1 MLNNLLQNNYSLLS
15 LRYIQLPVMPIII
28 LIASLGLLLLLI
40 TVAKLNTFIALIAA
54 AIFVGICNGM
64 NLQKL
69 ATALTAGIGSTLGS
83 VVLVLGFG
91 VMLGSLLTETGATQK
106 ISEQLIYFFG
116 SQRAKLAV
124 LLTAFVVGIALFYN
138 AGFVVLVPLVFSLAA
153 QTGQPLVYL
162 AIAMCSALSVT
173 HGFLPP
179 HPGPTAV
186 ATMFKAD
193 VGKTLIYGLIVAVP
207 ALLAA
212 GIVFPEW
219 VKKIKA
225 APPPG
230 LFNLEVY
237 KQQDLP
243 SFSTSLLT
251 ALLPVLLM
259 AAATGSELLLP
270 AENHFYQLLKFMG
283 DPGIAMLI
291 AVLFAVVVLGAAR
304 GKSIKTLMDR
314 SAISLQAVTPI
325 FLIIAAGG
333 AFKQVLLDS
342 GTGTVITA
350 FFQESSL
357 SPLLLGWLV
366 ATAIR
371 IAIGSATVAAL
382 TAAAI
387 VQPLIATGTVQPEL
401 MVLSIGAG
409 SLMCSHVNDS
419 GFWMFKEYFGLSL
432 ADTFRSWTVME
443 TIVGIAGLLGVL
455 LLRAVL

>member
-1 MLNNLLQNNYSLLS
+1 
-15 LRYIQLPVMPIII
+15 MPIII
-28 LIASLGLLLLLI
+28 LIASLCLLLLLI

-54 AIFVGICNGM
+54 ALFVGICNGM
-64 NLQKL
+64 DLQKL
-69 ATALTAGIGSTLGS
+69 TTSITTGTGSTLGS
-83 VVLVLGFG
+83 VILVLGFG

-106 ISEQLIYFFG
+106 ISEQLIHFFG
-116 SQRAKLAV
+116 PQRAKLAV

-138 AGFVVLVPLVFSLAA
+138 AGFVVLVPLVFSLSA

-193 VGKTLIYGLIVAVP
+193 VGKTLVYGFIVAVP

-219 VKKIKA
+219 IKKIKA
-225 APPPG
+225 TPPPG
-230 LFNLEVY
+230 LFNLEVF
-237 KQQDLP
+237 KQTDLP
-243 SFSTSLLT
+243 SFGTSLLT

-259 AAATGSELLLP
+259 AVATGSELLLP
-270 AENHFYQLLKFMG
+270 KEADLYHLLKFLG

-291 AVLFAVVVLGAAR
+291 AVLFALLVLGAAR
-304 GKSIKTLMDR
+304 RKNIKLLMDR
-314 SAISLQAVTPI
+314 SALSLQAVTPI

-350 FFQESSL
+350 YFQQSSL
-357 SPLLLGWLV
+357 SPP
-366 ATAIR
+366 
-371 IAIGSATVAAL
+371 SAAPGPL
-382 TAAAI
+382 MRPPKHRSC
-387 VQPLIATGTVQPEL
+387 VQ
-401 MVLSIGAG
+401 
-409 SLMCSHVNDS
+409 
-419 GFWMFKEYFGLSL
+419 
-432 ADTFRSWTVME
+432 
-443 TIVGIAGLLGVL
+443 
-455 LLRAVL
+455 

>member
-1 MLNNLLQNNYSLLS
+1 
-15 LRYIQLPVMPIII
+15 MPIII

-54 AIFVGICNGM
+54 ALFVGICNGM
-64 NLQKL
+64 DLQKL
-69 ATALTAGIGSTLGS
+69 TASLTAGTGSTLGS
-83 VVLVLGFG
+83 VLLVLGFG

-106 ISEQLIYFFG
+106 ISEQLIHFFG
-116 SQRAKLAV
+116 PQRAKLAV
-124 LLTAFVVGIALFYN
+124 LLTAFLVGIALFYN
-138 AGFVVLVPLVFSLAA
+138 AGFVVLVPLVFSLAV
-153 QTGQPLVYL
+153 QTGKPLVYL

-186 ATMFKAD
+186 AAIFKAD
-193 VGKTLIYGLIVAVP
+193 VGKTLIYGLFVAVP
-207 ALLAA
+207 ALLVA
-212 GIVFPEW
+212 GIIFPQW
-219 VKKIKA
+219 IKKMKA
-225 APPPG
+225 TPPPG
-230 LFNLEVY
+230 LFTMEVY
-237 KQQDLP
+237 EQKSLP
-243 SFSTSLLT
+243 PFSASLLT

-259 AAATGSELLLP
+259 GATTGSELLLP
-270 AENHFYQLLKFMG
+270 HGNYFYRLLKFMG

-291 AVLFAVVVLGAAR
+291 AVLFALVVLGAAR
-304 GKSIKTLMDR
+304 RKSIKTLMDR

-342 GTGTVITA
+342 GTGTAITA
-350 FFQESSL
+350 YFQQSAL
-357 SPLLLGWLV
+357 SPLLLGWVV
-366 ATAIR
+366 ATVIR

-387 VQPLIATGTVQPEL
+387 VQPLLAADAVQPEL

-443 TIVGIAGLLGVL
+443 TIVGIMGLLGVL
-455 LLRAVL
+455 VLQTLL